1 MNILKRTL
9 ALTISTVFLATGCAQ
24 LQNVPLAH
32 SEQGVAR
39 PNVQVG
45 DNVVVT
51 TKDGAKHKFQV
62 LGVEA
67 DSLRGQS
74 DRVCLISYSGR
85 MVPRRQLPSSAI
97 REPWPT
103 YTFMELR
110 VLVEAQSLA
119 RGNLRSTKVTL
130 A

>member
-45 DNVVVT
+45 DSVVVT
-51 TKDGAKHKFQV
+51 TKDGARHKFQV
-62 LGVEA
+62 LGVESDA
-67 DSLRGQS
+67 LRGQS
-74 DRVCLISYSGR
+74 DRVAYADMQKLDVEKAGGMHLSKTALIVGAVVIGAVAVAASSGG
-85 MVPRRQLPSSAI
+85 SGGGG
-97 REPWPT
+97 
-103 YTFMELR
+103 Y
-110 VLVEAQSLA
+110 
-119 RGNLRSTKVTL
+119 
-130 A
+130 

>member
-32 SEQGVAR
+32 SEQGAR

-45 DNVVVT
+45 DTVVVT
-51 TKDGAKHKFQV
+51 TRDGAKHKFQV

-67 DSLRGQS
+67 DALRGQS
-74 DRVCLISYSGR
+74 DRVAYADMRKLGVEKQGGMHLGKTALIVGAVVLGAVAVAASSGGGGGGG
-85 MVPRRQLPSSAI
+85 
-97 REPWPT
+97 
-103 YTFMELR
+103 Y
-110 VLVEAQSLA
+110 
-119 RGNLRSTKVTL
+119 
-130 A
+130 

>member
-45 DNVVVT
+45 DSVVVT
-51 TKDGAKHKFQV
+51 TKDGARHKFQV
-62 LGVEA
+62 LGVESDA
-67 DSLRGQS
+67 LRGQS
-74 DRVCLISYSGR
+74 DRVAYADMQKLGVEKAGGMHLSKTALIVGAVVIGAVAVAASSGG
-85 MVPRRQLPSSAI
+85 SGGGG
-97 REPWPT
+97 
-103 YTFMELR
+103 Y
-110 VLVEAQSLA
+110 
-119 RGNLRSTKVTL
+119 
-130 A
+130 